1 MKITH
6 CADILEGETEDSSIE
21 PVTYYTLS
29 TPTTTSSTTT
39 KTTTSATTA
48 STEAD
53 LVADSWTKG
62 IGSHF
67 AQIADEFAQ
76 SISKYR
82 VLYATPSEA
91 SVASASVCPKLGQDQ
106 ACARQ
111 SARNECWPEGM
122 CYSQFSN
129 GVRDGIFLMVTKK

>member
-6 CADILEGETEDSSIE
+6 CVDILVGETEDSSIE
-21 PVTYYTLS
+21 PVTYYTL
-29 TPTTTSSTTT
+29 TKPTTTSSTTT

-53 LVADSWTKG
+53 LNSDSEWTKG

-67 AQIADEFAQ
+67 ALIADEFAQ

-91 SVASASVCPKLGQDQ
+91 SVGHSSVGSASVCPKLGQDQ

-122 CYSQFSN
+122 CYSHFSN
-129 GVRDGIFLMVTKK
+129 GDIFIS

>member
-6 CADILEGETEDSSIE
+6 CADIREGETEDSSIE

-29 TPTTTSSTTT
+29 TTTTSSTTT

-53 LVADSWTKG
+53 LEADSWTKG
-62 IGSHF
+62 IGTHF

-91 SVASASVCPKLGQDQ
+91 SVASSSVCPKLGQDQ

-111 SARNECWPEGM
+111 SARNECWPEGI
-122 CYSQFSN
+122 CYSHFSN
-129 GVRDGIFLMVTKK
+129 GAIISIKGKI

>member
-1 MKITH
+1 MKLTH
-6 CADILEGETEDSSIE
+6 CVDILEGETEDSSIE

-53 LVADSWTKG
+53 LNSDSEWTKG

-67 AQIADEFAQ
+67 ALIADEFAQ

-111 SARNECWPEGM
+111 SARNECWPEGI
-122 CYSQFSN
+122 CYSHFSN
-129 GVRDGIFLMVTKK
+129 GDILIA

>member
-6 CADILEGETEDSSIE
+6 CADIREGETEDSSIE

-29 TPTTTSSTTT
+29 TTTTTTSSTTT

-53 LVADSWTKG
+53 LEADSWTKG
-62 IGSHF
+62 IGTHF

-91 SVASASVCPKLGQDQ
+91 SVASSSVCPKLGQDQ

-111 SARNECWPEGM
+111 SARNECWPEGI
-122 CYSQFSN
+122 CYSHFSN
-129 GVRDGIFLMVTKK
+129 GAIISIKGKI